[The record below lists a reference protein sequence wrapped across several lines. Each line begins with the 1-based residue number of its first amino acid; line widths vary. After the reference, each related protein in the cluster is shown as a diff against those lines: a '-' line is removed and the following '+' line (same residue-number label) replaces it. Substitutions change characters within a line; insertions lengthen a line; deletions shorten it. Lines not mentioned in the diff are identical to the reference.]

1 LNKNR
6 KIYECPIATFAESY
20 LLAQG
25 ISFPLDDYQKAYLD
39 IKQKGQDT
47 EMFDSLQ
54 YIFGTSLL
62 DIIVLEFDTF
72 KKERSKDYK
81 RKIKMYNER
90 QRN

>member
-6 KIYECPIATFAESY
+6 KIYECPIATFAESF

-25 ISFPLDDYQKAYLD
+25 IKYPLDEYQKAYLD
-39 IKQKGQDT
+39 IKQKGYSTDK
-47 EMFDSLQ
+47 FDSLR

-62 DIIVLEFDTF
+62 DVIVEEFKVF
-72 KKERSKDYK
+72 KTQRNRDYHH
-81 RKIKMYNER
+81 KIKKYNER